1 MGGNYKGVMLCNR
14 PFAGVAA
21 AAKTSAKATPSFLT
35 GTPMD
40 KIGANVPIMKDK
52 VVARRSKK
60 ETALSRHKKWLV
72 DLQKTKDL
80 LESEMMAEQDEKDEK
95 RRKFME
101 RERKMRAAVR
111 GVDPAEAKGGSDGGY
126 DSKYAKDEDDYD
138 DYDDVGDAPPK
149 AGKKEPKK
157 PMWAMTEGKASKAV
171 DEQEEDEAEE
181 LLDFAAGLDFDKFI
195 DDMEVRAMM
204 EQVKGRVDELETA
217 IAEDE
222 RIADNLDSRAE
233 ERAAELTEENL
244 EDYEYD
250 DDEQR
255 KDDDLM
261 SVAESL
267 LSERGGLNQKYSK
280 QAMLEKIAQV
290 KNSQMEPIAEEKDS
304 IVEANK
310 RMIADM
316 SKKNAD
322 NKQKKAAE
330 EKEARLRAAEAK
342 QVASESVDASN
353 LPYLHRN
360 PAV

>member
-1 MGGNYKGVMLCNR
+1 
-14 PFAGVAA
+14 
-21 AAKTSAKATPSFLT
+21 
-35 GTPMD
+35 
-40 KIGANVPIMKDK
+40 
-52 VVARRSKK
+52 
-60 ETALSRHKKWLV
+60 
-72 DLQKTKDL
+72 
-80 LESEMMAEQDEKDEK
+80 
-95 RRKFME
+95 ME